1 MEKRDLIK
9 DEIERLGK
17 VLGKIVANLLN
28 LKADGETNEG
38 IKATE
43 QALREEL
50 ELDLGYLAQL
60 DDKQFIDHVTSKRNF
75 NFLLLEQLG
84 DVFLELG
91 EGMLIAA
98 DKENALLYLQKSLV
112 IYEYI
117 SRESATYSLA
127 REEKVMRARRLLA
140 SLGS

>member
-1 MEKRDLIK
+1 MERRDLIK
-9 DEIERLGK
+9 DEFERLGK

-28 LKADGETNEG
+28 LKAEGETNEG

-43 QALREEL
+43 QALREEF

-84 DVFLELG
+84 DIFLELG
-91 EGMLIAA
+91 KGMLAAA
-98 DKENALLYLQKSLV
+98 DEENAILYLQKSML
-112 IYEYI
+112 IYEHI
-117 SRESATYSLA
+117 SRESATYSIE
-127 REEKVMRARRLLA
+127 REEKVMEIRQLL
-140 SLGS
+140 G